1 MRKNILFTFLR
12 FFVSF
17 LFIYL
22 ILRKINFDEVGQVLK
37 NVDLFSLSITF
48 LFIFFINIPLALRF
62 KYILE
67 IYFKETLSLLLIW
80 KLTMIG
86 LFFNNFLPT
95 SAGGDIVKIFY
106 IVKDEKEKLLSGIS
120 ILIDRY
126 IGALTVMTMGTI
138 SVLFYYYEKIS
149 ILILILMFLLIFFFY
164 FFSKREIAF
173 FFYKFLKKIFPPII
187 NEKLLVFYNSINFYF
202 VENKRKLY
210 LAILISF
217 ITQILSIFSQYFLV
231 YSILKKK
238 ISFYPFFIFIPLI
251 WTSTLIPSIGG
262 LGIRE
267 FSYIYLFSNFI
278 GKDNAYALS
287 LLVLLS
293 IIFNSIIG
301 GVIFLTFRVKKFH

>member
-202 VENKRKLY
+202 VKNKRKLY

>member
-1 MRKNILFTFLR
+1 MRKNILFTFLK